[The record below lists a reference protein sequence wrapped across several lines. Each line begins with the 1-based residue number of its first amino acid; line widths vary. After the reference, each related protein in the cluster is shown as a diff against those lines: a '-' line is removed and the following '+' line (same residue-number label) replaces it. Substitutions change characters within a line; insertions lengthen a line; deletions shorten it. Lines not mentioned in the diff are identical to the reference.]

1 MPYRYAPYFVG
12 LVLLTV
18 LIGFWASY
26 WAPSGAVPIAFH
38 VHAITS
44 ITWLLLL
51 IVQQVA
57 IQRRHNALHKQLGL
71 ASFVLFPLLMAGFM
85 MIVDVSA
92 QRYAMP
98 KSPFDQHNTPAFGI
112 GTFMAMAGYMAMF
125 YLALK
130 HRRNVKLHAGYM
142 LATPVILFESPF
154 SRVLDMHL
162 PWLNV
167 IGSEGP
173 QVVLDTILV
182 SDVIAT
188 AFALGLYFMNRKHGR
203 PWLLAA
209 CFTGGQGLVM
219 WFAPFVPQLGPAF
232 GTYAAVP
239 LPITISLGLALGAL
253 AGWLGWRAGGPAPRS
268 KVPAAA

>member
-1 MPYRYAPYFVG
+1 MPYRHAPYFVG

-18 LIGFWASY
+18 LVGFWASY
-26 WAPSGAVPIAFH
+26 WAPAGAIPVAFH

-44 ITWLLLL
+44 ISWLLLL

-57 IQRRHNALHKQLGL
+57 IQRRQNALHKQLGL

-92 QRYAMP
+92 QRYAAP
-98 KSPFDQHNTPAFGI
+98 QSPSDLHNTPSFGI
-112 GTFMAMAGYMAMF
+112 GTFMAMAGYVTMF

-154 SRVLDMHL
+154 SRVLGEHL

-173 QVVLDTILV
+173 HAVLDTILV
-182 SDVIAT
+182 SDGIAT
-188 AFALGLYFMNRKHGR
+188 IFALSLYLMHRKHGR
-203 PWLLAA
+203 PWLLTA

-219 WFAPFVPQLGPAF
+219 WFAPFIPQFGKAF
-232 GTYAAVP
+232 GAYAAVP
-239 LPITISLGLALGAL
+239 LPVTVSLGLVLGSLTA
-253 AGWLGWRAGGPAPRS
+253 WLGWRAGAPAPRRE
-268 KVPAAA
+268 VPAAA

>member
-1 MPYRYAPYFVG
+1 MPYRHAPFFVG
-12 LVLLTV
+12 VVLLTV
-18 LIGFWASY
+18 LVGFWASY
-26 WAPSGAVPIAFH
+26 WSPAGAIPVAFH

-71 ASFVLFPLLMAGFM
+71 SSFVLFPLLMAGFM

-92 QRYAMP
+92 QRYAAP
-98 KSPFDQHNTPAFGI
+98 QSPFDLHNTPSFGI
-112 GTFMAMAGYMAMF
+112 GTFMAMAGYMTMF

-154 SRVLDMHL
+154 SRVLGEHL

-173 QVVLDTILV
+173 QEVLDTILV
-182 SDVIAT
+182 SDLIAT
-188 AFALGLYFMNRKHGR
+188 AFALSLYFMHRKHGR

-219 WFAPFVPQLGPAF
+219 WFAPSVPQLGTLF
-232 GTYAAVP
+232 GAYAAVP
-239 LPITISLGLALGAL
+239 LPVTVSLGLAFGAL
-253 AGWLGWRAGGPAPRS
+253 AGWLGWKAGSPASRG
-268 KVPAAA
+268 KIPAAA

>member
-1 MPYRYAPYFVG
+1 MPYRHAPFFVG
-12 LVLLTV
+12 VVLLTV
-18 LIGFWASY
+18 LVGFWASY
-26 WAPSGAVPIAFH
+26 WSPSGAIPVAFH
-38 VHAITS
+38 AHAITS

-92 QRYAMP
+92 QRYAAP
-98 KSPFDQHNTPAFGI
+98 QSPFDLHNTPSFGI
-112 GTFMAMAGYMAMF
+112 GTFMAMAGYMTMF

-154 SRVLDMHL
+154 SRVLGEHL

-173 QVVLDTILV
+173 QEVLDTILV
-182 SDVIAT
+182 SDLIAT
-188 AFALGLYFMNRKHGR
+188 AFALSLYFMHRKHGR

-219 WFAPFVPQLGPAF
+219 WFAPSVPQLGTLF
-232 GTYAAVP
+232 GAYAAVP
-239 LPITISLGLALGAL
+239 LPVTVSLGLAFGAL
-253 AGWLGWRAGGPAPRS
+253 AGWLGWKAGSPASRG
-268 KVPAAA
+268 KIPAAA

>member
-1 MPYRYAPYFVG
+1 MPYRHAPFFVG
-12 LVLLTV
+12 VVLLTV
-18 LIGFWASY
+18 LVGFWASY
-26 WAPSGAVPIAFH
+26 WSPSGAIPVAFH
-38 VHAITS
+38 AHAITS

-92 QRYAMP
+92 QRYAAP
-98 KSPFDQHNTPAFGI
+98 QSPFDLHNTPSFGI
-112 GTFMAMAGYMAMF
+112 GTFMAMAGYMTMF

-154 SRVLDMHL
+154 SRVLGEHL

-173 QVVLDTILV
+173 QEVLDTILV
-182 SDVIAT
+182 SDLIAT
-188 AFALGLYFMNRKHGR
+188 AFALSLYFMHRKHGR

-219 WFAPFVPQLGPAF
+219 WFAPSVPQLGTLF
-232 GTYAAVP
+232 GAYAAVP
-239 LPITISLGLALGAL
+239 LPVTVSLGLAFGAL
-253 AGWLGWRAGGPAPRS
+253 AGWLGWKAGSPASRG
-268 KVPAAA
+268 KFPAAA

>member
-1 MPYRYAPYFVG
+1 MPYRHAPYFVG
-12 LVLLTV
+12 IVLLTV
-18 LIGFWASY
+18 LVGFWASY
-26 WAPSGAVPIAFH
+26 WSPSGAIPVAFH

-92 QRYAMP
+92 QRYAAP
-98 KSPFDQHNTPAFGI
+98 QSPFDSHNTPSFGI

-167 IGSEGP
+167 INSEGP

-182 SDVIAT
+182 SDAIAT
-188 AFALGLYFMNRKHGR
+188 AFALALYFLHRKHGR

-209 CFTGGQGLVM
+209 CFTGSQGLVM
-219 WFAPFVPQLGPAF
+219 WFAPFVPQLGKAL
-232 GTYAAVP
+232 GAYAAVP
-239 LPITISLGLALGAL
+239 LPVTVSLALALGAL
-253 AGWLGWRAGGPAPRS
+253 TGWLGWKAGSPAPRA
-268 KVPAAA
+268 KAAATA

>member
-18 LIGFWASY
+18 LVGFWASY
-26 WAPSGAVPIAFH
+26 WSPSGAVPVAFH

-57 IQRRHNALHKQLGL
+57 IQQRQNALHKQLGL

-98 KSPFDQHNTPAFGI
+98 KSAFDQHNTPAFGI
-112 GTFMAMAGYMAMF
+112 GTFMAMAGYMTMF

-154 SRVLDMHL
+154 SRVLGEHL

-167 IGSEGP
+167 IGSDGP
-173 QVVLDTILV
+173 QGVLDTILV
-182 SDVIAT
+182 SDAIAT
-188 AFALGLYFMNRKHGR
+188 AFALGLYFSDRKHGR
-203 PWLLAA
+203 PWLLTA

-219 WFAPFVPQLGPAF
+219 WGAPFVPQLGQAF
-232 GTYAAVP
+232 GAYAAVP
-239 LPITISLGLALGAL
+239 LPVTVSLGLAFGGLVG
-253 AGWLGWRAGGPAPRS
+253 GLGWRHGSPAQRS
-268 KVPAAA
+268 KMPVSA

>member
-1 MPYRYAPYFVG
+1 MPYRHAPYFVG
-12 LVLLTV
+12 IVLLTV
-18 LIGFWASY
+18 LVGFWASY
-26 WAPSGAVPIAFH
+26 WSPSGAIPVAFH

-92 QRYAMP
+92 QRYATP
-98 KSPFDQHNTPAFGI
+98 QSPFDSHNTPSFGI
-112 GTFMAMAGYMAMF
+112 GTFMAMAGYITMF

-154 SRVLDMHL
+154 SRVLGEHL

-167 IGSEGP
+167 INSDGP
-173 QVVLDTILV
+173 QQVLDTILV

-188 AFALGLYFMNRKHGR
+188 VFALALYFLHRKHGR

-209 CFTGGQGLVM
+209 CFTGSQGLVM
-219 WFAPFVPQLGPAF
+219 WFAPFVPQLDMAF
-232 GTYAAVP
+232 GAYAAVP
-239 LPITISLGLALGAL
+239 LPVTVSLGLALGGL
-253 AGWLGWRAGGPAPRS
+253 AGWLGWKAGSPAPS
-268 KVPAAA
+268 GKVPAAA

>member
-1 MPYRYAPYFVG
+1 MPYRHAPYFVG

-18 LIGFWASY
+18 LIGFWGSY
-26 WAPSGAVPIAFH
+26 WAPSGAVPVAFH

-85 MIVDVSA
+85 MIVHVSA

-98 KSPFDQHNTPAFGI
+98 RSPFDQHNTPAFGI

-173 QVVLDTILV
+173 QAVLDTILV

-188 AFALGLYFMNRKHGR
+188 AFALGLYFMNRKHGQ

-268 KVPAAA
+268 KAPAAA